1 MLLTS
6 IKISLDTRKQRFYIP
21 NRQKQC
27 LINQYQLIPMEDN
40 LYIEKGVKAK
50 SNVEQ
55 VEKITRIAGELGVE
69 PATPDEAR
77 EILGLKGLDKAAY

>member
-1 MLLTS
+1 MISISYKAVFQVFRLFTS
-6 IKISLDTRKQRFYIP
+6 SS
-21 NRQKQC
+21 
-27 LINQYQLIPMEDN
+27 MEDN